1 MNPLARTAGDTG
13 AFMNLPRSR
22 NSGVLMIS
30 FLAIAFSIVGLNEQL
45 WATCRYGGL
54 AVALKKLLGAA
65 GFWITEEL
73 FGGTRLDDLAAV
85 HEYDMIGRLARE
97 AHLVRDDRH
106 SSALV
111 GKTLHHC

>member
-85 HEYDMIGRLARE
+85 HEYEMIGRLARE
-97 AHLVRDDRH
+97 AHLGRD
-106 SSALV
+106 ALHRPPLAR
-111 GKTLHHC
+111 TPLHPC